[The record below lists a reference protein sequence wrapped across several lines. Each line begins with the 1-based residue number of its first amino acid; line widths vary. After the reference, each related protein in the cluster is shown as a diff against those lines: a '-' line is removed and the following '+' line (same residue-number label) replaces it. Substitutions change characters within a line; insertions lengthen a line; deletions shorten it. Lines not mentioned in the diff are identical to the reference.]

1 MSSLLLSSLFPYAV
15 WLFDIEKLTNRVY
28 VKSGD
33 EANPE
38 RELLPFDH
46 GVRGGGGGGEG
57 LTITHKL
64 TPQHFKKNAKT

>member
-1 MSSLLLSSLFPYAV
+1 LLLSSLFPYAV

-33 EANPE
+33 EANLE
-38 RELLPFDH
+38 RELLSFDH
-46 GVRGGGGGGEG
+46 GVKGKGGGGGGG

-64 TPQHFKKNAKT
+64 TPQHFKKNGKT